1 MTKWV
6 PEPIGKIGRSVD
18 RARQRAHVADLP
30 EDVLH
35 EVDDVAQQV
44 AERSGAG
51 EVTDEPPRQRT
62 LGFDAYPLKNT
73 ARTLVI
79 RPRSPL

>member
-1 MTKWV
+1 MTAKWV
-6 PEPIGKIGRSVD
+6 PNHRKIGRSVD

-44 AERSGAG
+44 AERLAPARSRMN
-51 EVTDEPPRQRT
+51 RQ
-62 LGFDAYPLKNT
+62 
-73 ARTLVI
+73 
-79 RPRSPL
+79 